1 MKTLT
6 SRPNGHLDSHGRIPH
21 IPAPVIGRDSH
32 DVTKWGFGLSQPAE
46 CDMFSSSLNPPL
58 NPRVNCVYRSA
69 TKMTGVKLQPT
80 RFVRS
85 VLKSFMA
92 ESGLEPRVVKLRVVN
107 ASKGR
112 VDLELDIT
120 KDHTNRLKIIHG
132 GTIASLVDLGGSL
145 AVASE
150 GLYATGV
157 STDLNVTYLKSGGKV
172 GDKLQ
177 AVAECE
183 KIGPTL
189 AFTKVTFTNPL
200 GELVARGSHTKYVKA
215 AWKGSHPYT
224 PPEGAEIA
232 DEVD

>member
-1 MKTLT
+1 
-6 SRPNGHLDSHGRIPH
+6 
-21 IPAPVIGRDSH
+21 
-32 DVTKWGFGLSQPAE
+32 
-46 CDMFSSSLNPPL
+46 
-58 NPRVNCVYRSA
+58 
-69 TKMTGVKLQPT
+69 MTGVKLQPT

-92 ESGLEPRVVKLRVVN
+92 ESGLEPRLFGPHVSRSPLIVRSLKLLTREVKLRVVN

-145 AVASE
+145 AVASQ